1 MSSILGKAWRW
12 QRALLMP
19 YRERLSLWMSR
30 APLLRLM
37 PWLATV
43 PTHFAEA
50 YAVLRGNQKNRRDRF
65 EGHGNVYV
73 LRRNVHR
80 LEKGII
86 MRGRRSTFAADYIEH
101 TVQLFLRAW
110 TSEDFD
116 RESVLWARDVL
127 LKYFEIVGRDNP
139 AIERARSAMAA
150 AAPPVDGGVH
160 RVPATRASFPRSGVT
175 LESFRLLCRQRR
187 SVRWFDSRPVPRDLI
202 DAALECAGLA
212 PSACNRQPYRLT
224 ILENRE
230 QIDRVGRIP
239 GGVKG
244 YVENIPVLA
253 VVVGDLSAYQR
264 PKDRHAIYIDA
275 SLAMMSLMLAL
286 ETVGLSSCSINWPDL
301 WRAERRL
308 RQHVRMEAYERPVML
323 LAIGY
328 AAGED
333 LVPYSQKKSLAV
345 MRDYVD
351 ARGDAKLG
359 AT

>member
-1 MSSILGKAWRW
+1 MSSIIGKAWRW

-19 YRERLSLWMSR
+19 YRERLSFWMSR
-30 APLLRLM
+30 VPLVRLL
-37 PWLATV
+37 PWFATV
-43 PTHFAEA
+43 PTLFAEA
-50 YAVLRGNQKNRRDRF
+50 YAVLRGNQKNRTDRF
-65 EGHGNVYV
+65 MGHGNVYV

-86 MRGRRSTFAADYIEH
+86 MRGRRSTFATDYIEH

-110 TSEDFD
+110 RAEEDFD
-116 RESVLWARDVL
+116 RETVLWARDVL
-127 LKYFEIVGRDNP
+127 LKYFEVVGRDNP
-139 AIERARSAMAA
+139 TIERARAALAA
-150 AAPPVDGGVH
+150 ASPPVDGGVH
-160 RVPATRASFPRSGVT
+160 RFPATRSSFPRSEIT

-187 SVRWFDSRPVPRDLI
+187 SVRWFDGRAVPRNLI

-212 PSACNRQPYRLT
+212 PSACNRQPYRLI
-224 ILENRE
+224 ILESRE
-230 QIDRVGRIP
+230 LIDRVGRIP

-244 YVENIPVLA
+244 YVENIPTLAIVL
-253 VVVGDLSAYQR
+253 GDLSAYQR

-275 SLAMMSLMLAL
+275 SLAMMSFMMAL

-308 RQHVRMEAYERPVML
+308 RQHVRMAAYERPVMF

-333 LVPYSQKKSLAV
+333 LVPYSQKKSLTV
-345 MRDYVD
+345 VRDYVD
-351 ARGDAKLG
+351 AQQE